1 MLQWEDRPFEIAY
14 GLNPAFL
21 SILLYQAIAAFE
33 KQEEEGMPYALSML
47 VIPMVF
53 YAPIRT
59 KLPKNHE
66 KSLHDWIK
74 NNPETL
80 VQFPSR
86 VNQLIPYSKESIIF
100 AMQHCIIKINPVG
113 NFVVVKKRLSINNLN
128 WLSDSRTYQM
138 CEKAKFL
145 GKWFALQ
152 GSTDV
157 IYRTLGIKP

>member
-1 MLQWEDRPFEIAY
+1 
-14 GLNPAFL
+14 
-21 SILLYQAIAAFE
+21 
-33 KQEEEGMPYALSML
+33 
-47 VIPMVF
+47 
-53 YAPIRT
+53 
-59 KLPKNHE
+59 
-66 KSLHDWIK
+66 
-74 NNPETL
+74 
-80 VQFPSR
+80 